1 MAKPKTTKKTTATTS
16 KAKTSK
22 KTTTAKKAPATKTK
36 PNTAKK
42 TTTKT
47 KPKTAKKTTTKTK
60 PKTAKKT
67 TTKKKPAPLQMLPP
81 KSKAEEM
88 CEHVTSD
95 IKPQAVTLANA
106 VLTIQAKIEQQIPI
120 YREMPLAQQVTVGT
134 GERMLR
140 ANPATQEFRA
150 TVRDYAT
157 ALNCLN
163 EILTEK
169 KAPSEGSPLDD
180 LRNRFGVG

>member
-22 KTTTAKKAPATKTK
+22 KTTTAKKTPATKTK

-47 KPKTAKKTTTKTK
+47 KPKTAKRTTTN
-60 PKTAKKT
+60 
-67 TTKKKPAPLQMLPP
+67 KKPAPLQMLPP

-120 YREMPLAQQVTVGT
+120 YRDMPLAQQVTVGT

-169 KAPSEGSPLDD
+169 KAPSEGSPLDE